1 MTVGERVGDPSRVM
15 RTTPRLADRGGGI
28 RPRTIAVL
36 GLVALFLSAALTVG
50 FSAPARADDD
60 ISAVLKKISDLE
72 RAIQVSRQNAARYQ
86 QAQTQYQRAVAAANS
101 RIAALA
107 SQEQNAQSEADAV
120 TADIAISE
128 EQLAL
133 LSLQLNETVAY
144 AQSLDAAIDE
154 GTKKLAQRE
163 ELYGQHLRQVYRQ
176 YRVTPIEMLL
186 SSANLADFAQRVQLL
201 MLVARQDQQLAS
213 DIKRLKSDNEDKRV
227 TAGLKQAEIEGL
239 KTATA
244 QQREALTAKRAYL
257 EQLIAE
263 TAAARNA
270 TALQRE
276 NAAGAATDAALA
288 AKGEQARA
296 EELQRQRQAAEQL
309 YAQLAAQVA
318 GRFGLDRPY
327 PGGKLVQWPVSGT
340 ITSYFGN
347 RCFILYGR
355 RYCDFHTGLDIAAPM
370 YTPVR
375 AAAPGIV
382 QYVGYETYG
391 AMIVI
396 IGHYS
401 NFQTE
406 YVHLDN
412 RARPPIV
419 QAGQTVAAGQV
430 IAYIGMTGLTTGPHL
445 HFMTILNKTPV
456 NPLPYLP

>member
-1 MTVGERVGDPSRVM
+1 M
-15 RTTPRLADRGGGI
+15 I
-28 RPRTIAVL
+28 L
-36 GLVALFLSAALTVG
+36 GLIVVFLCAMFTAGVTS
-50 FSAPARADDD
+50 PARADDD
-60 ISAVLKKISDLE
+60 ISTVLKKISDLE

-86 QAQTQYQRAVAAANS
+86 QAQSQYQRAVSAANA
-101 RIAALA
+101 RIASL
-107 SQEQNAQSEADAV
+107 SNQQQNAQSEAEDVAD
-120 TADIAISE
+120 DIAIAE
-128 EQLAL
+128 EQMSL
-133 LSLQLNETVAY
+133 LTLQLNDTIAY
-144 AQSLDAAIDE
+144 VDSLDAAIDE
-154 GTKKLAQRE
+154 GTKMLAQRE
-163 ELYGQHLRQVYRQ
+163 AIYGDHLRQVYRQ
-176 YRVTPIEMLL
+176 FRVTPIEMLL

-201 MLVARQDQQLAS
+201 MVIARQDQQLAT
-213 DIKRLKSDNEDKRV
+213 DIKHLKADNEDKRV
-227 TAGLKQAEIEGL
+227 TAQLKQAEVEGL
-239 KTATA
+239 KTAMT
-244 QQREALTAKRAYL
+244 QQRDALSAKRAYL
-257 EQLIAE
+257 DKLIAE

-270 TALQRE
+270 TQSAKNQFADAAS
-276 NAAGAATDAALA
+276 NAAQAAQ
-288 AKGEQARA
+288 GEQARVA
-296 EELQRQRQAAEQL
+296 ELQRQRAAAEQL

-318 GRFGLDRPY
+318 GRFGLNKPF

-347 RCFILYGR
+347 RCFIYLR
-355 RYCDFHTGLDIAAPM
+355 RNYCDFHTGVDIAAAM

-375 AAAPGIV
+375 AAAPGVV
-382 QYVGYETYG
+382 QYVGYESYG

>member
-1 MTVGERVGDPSRVM
+1 MTVGERVGDPSHVM
-15 RTTPRLADRGGGI
+15 QGTPRSAGRGGGG
-28 RPRTIAVL
+28 RPGTVGVL
-36 GLVALFLSAALTVG
+36 GLLVVFLTAVLTVG
-50 FSAPARADDD
+50 FTGPARADDD
-60 ISAVLKKISDLE
+60 INTVLKKISDLE

-86 QAQTQYQRAVAAANS
+86 QAQSQYQRAVAAANS

-107 SQEQNAQSEADAV
+107 EQEENAQTEAEAV
-120 TADIAISE
+120 AADIAINE

-133 LSLQLNETVAY
+133 QTLQLNETIAY

-154 GTKKLAQRE
+154 NTKKLAQRE
-163 ELYGQHLRQVYRQ
+163 DLYGEHLRQVYRQ

-213 DIKRLKSDNEDKRV
+213 DIKRLKADNEDKRV

-239 KTATA
+239 KAATT
-244 QQREALTAKRAYL
+244 QQRDALTAKRAYL
-257 EQLIAE
+257 DQLIAATSAAKDA
-263 TAAARNA
+263 TAAAR
-270 TALQRE
+270 E
-276 NAAGAATDAALA
+276 SYAGAAANAAQA
-288 AKGEQARA
+288 AASERARA
-296 EELQRQRQAAEQL
+296 EELQRQRAAAEQL

-318 GRFGLDRPY
+318 GRYGLNRPY
-327 PGGKLVQWPVSGT
+327 PGGKLVQWPVNGT

-370 YTPVR
+370 YTAVR
-375 AAAPGIV
+375 AAAPGVV
-382 QYVGYETYG
+382 QYVGYEKYG

-412 RARPPIV
+412 GARPPIV

-445 HFMTILNKTPV
+445 HFMTILNGNPV

>member
-1 MTVGERVGDPSRVM
+1 LLVVFLT
-15 RTTPRLADRGGGI
+15 GI
-28 RPRTIAVL
+28 
-36 GLVALFLSAALTVG
+36 LTVG
-50 FSAPARADDD
+50 LAAPARADED
-60 ISAVLKKISDLE
+60 INAVLKKISDLE

-86 QAQTQYQRAVAAANS
+86 QAQSQYQRAVAAANS
-101 RIAALA
+101 RIATLA
-107 SQEQNAQSEADAV
+107 NQEQNAQSEAEAV
-120 TADIAISE
+120 SADIAISE

-133 LSLQLNETVAY
+133 LTLQLNETVAY

-154 GTKKLAQRE
+154 GAKRLVQRE
-163 ELYGQHLRQVYRQ
+163 DLYGQHLRQVYRQ

-201 MLVARQDQQLAS
+201 LLVARQDQQLVS
-213 DIKRLKSDNEDKRV
+213 EIKRLKSDNEDKRV
-227 TAGLKQAEIEGL
+227 TAGLKQAEIDGL
-239 KTATA
+239 KSATN
-244 QQREALTAKRAYL
+244 QQRETLTAKRIYL
-257 EQLIAE
+257 DQLIAQTSAAKSA
-263 TAAARNA
+263 TAAARDK
-270 TALQRE
+270 
-276 NAAGAATDAALA
+276 AAGAATDAAQA
-288 AKGEQARA
+288 AKTEQARA
-296 EELQRQRQAAEQL
+296 EELQRQRAAAEQL
-309 YAQLAAQVA
+309 YTQLAAQVA
-318 GRFGLDRPY
+318 GRYGLNKPY
-327 PGGKLVQWPVSGT
+327 PGGKLVQWPVSGS
-340 ITSYFGN
+340 ISSYFGN
-347 RCFILYGR
+347 RCFVLYGR

-375 AAAPGIV
+375 AAAPGVV

-412 RARPPIV
+412 RARPPVV

>member
-1 MTVGERVGDPSRVM
+1 MTVGGRLSDSYHAMQG
-15 RTTPRLADRGGGI
+15 TPRPSGRGGGGH
-28 RPRTIAVL
+28 RTVAVL
-36 GLVALFLSAALTVG
+36 SLLVVFLTAILSVG
-50 FSAPARADDD
+50 ASAPARADDD
-60 ISAVLKKISDLE
+60 INTVLKKISDLE

-86 QAQTQYQRAVAAANS
+86 QAQSQYQSAVAAANS

-107 SQEQNAQSEADAV
+107 IQEENATSEAEAV
-120 TADIAISE
+120 AADIAINE

-133 LSLQLNETVAY
+133 LTLQLNETVTY
-144 AQSLDAAIDE
+144 VQSLDAAIDE

-163 ELYGQHLRQVYRQ
+163 DLYGQHLRQVYRQ

-201 MLVARQDQQLAS
+201 MLIARQDQQLVAE
-213 DIKRLKSDNEDKRV
+213 IKRLKADNEEKRV

-239 KTATA
+239 KAATT
-244 QQREALTAKRAYL
+244 QQRDALTAKRAYL
-257 EQLIAE
+257 EQLIAA
-263 TAAARNA
+263 TTQARNA
-270 TALQRE
+270 TAAARE
-276 NAAGAATDAALA
+276 AYAGAAANAGQAAA
-288 AKGEQARA
+288 SERARA
-296 EELQRQRQAAEQL
+296 EELQRQRAAAEQL
-309 YAQLAAQVA
+309 YAQLAAQVS
-318 GRFGLDRPY
+318 GRYGLNRPY

-340 ITSYFGN
+340 VTSYFGN

-355 RYCDFHTGLDIAAPM
+355 NYCDFHTGLDIAAPM

-382 QYVGYETYG
+382 QYVGYEKYG

-419 QAGQTVAAGQV
+419 QAGQQVSAGQV

-445 HFMTILNKTPV
+445 HFMTILNSTPV

>member
-1 MTVGERVGDPSRVM
+1 MTAGGRLGDPSGVVQGA
-15 RTTPRLADRGGGI
+15 PRPVGRGGGDRLRKVAI
-28 RPRTIAVL
+28 L
-36 GLVALFLSAALTVG
+36 GLIVVFLCAM
-50 FSAPARADDD
+50 FSAGLASPARADDD
-60 ISAVLKKISDLE
+60 VSTVLKKISDLE

-86 QAQTQYQRAVAAANS
+86 QAQSQYQRAVAAANA
-101 RIAALA
+101 RIAAL
-107 SQEQNAQSEADAV
+107 SNQQLNAQSQAEDVAD
-120 TADIAISE
+120 DIAIAE
-128 EQLAL
+128 EQMSL
-133 LSLQLNETVAY
+133 LTLQLNDTVAY
-144 AQSLDAAIDE
+144 VESLDAAIDE
-154 GTKKLAQRE
+154 GTKMLAQRE
-163 ELYGQHLRQVYRQ
+163 AIYGDHLRLVYRQ
-176 YRVTPIEMLL
+176 YRVTPLEMLL

-201 MLVARQDQQLAS
+201 MVVARQDQQLAT
-213 DIKRLKSDNEDKRV
+213 DIKRLKTDNEDKRV
-227 TAGLKQAEIEGL
+227 TAQLKQAEVEGL
-239 KTATA
+239 KVAMT
-244 QQREALTAKRAYL
+244 QQRDALTAKRAYL
-257 EQLIAE
+257 DQLIVD
-263 TAAARNA
+263 TSAARDA
-270 TALQRE
+270 TQSAKEQFNDAAS
-276 NAAGAATDAALA
+276 NAAQAAQS
-288 AKGEQARA
+288 EQARVA
-296 EELQRQRQAAEQL
+296 ELQRQRAAAEQL

-318 GRFGLDRPY
+318 GRFGLNKAY

-347 RCFILYGR
+347 RCFIYLR
-355 RYCDFHTGLDIAAPM
+355 RNYCDFHTGIDIAAPM

-375 AAAPGIV
+375 AAAPGVV
-382 QYVGYETYG
+382 QYVGYEAYG